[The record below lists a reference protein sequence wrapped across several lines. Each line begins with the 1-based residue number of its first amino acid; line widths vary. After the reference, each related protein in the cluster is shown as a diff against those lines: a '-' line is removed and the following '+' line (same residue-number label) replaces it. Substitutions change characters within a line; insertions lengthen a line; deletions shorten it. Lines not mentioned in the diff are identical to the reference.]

1 MDTEQNKDKKLHKEF
16 YLNLIGYSIIIFL
29 LGSMFCILYFEVGFY
44 NIWIFIKKLT
54 VVSIDNWYVSL
65 PILGM
70 IVGFVFIICLMFS
83 SEVHHELL
91 MKGWILILGSFLIFL
106 FLSMPIMKAHHKAAK
121 EQTKI
126 EEQQENQI
134 QITQPNIQR

>member
-1 MDTEQNKDKKLHKEF
+1 MSEKKKEF
-16 YLNLIGYSIIIFL
+16 YLNLIWYSIIIFL
-29 LGSMFCILYFEVGFY
+29 VGLMFCILYFEIGFY
-44 NIWIFIKKLT
+44 NIWIFIKKLPAI
-54 VVSIDNWYVSL
+54 SIDNWYVSL

-70 IVGFVFIICLMFS
+70 VVGFIISICSMFS
-83 SEVHHELL
+83 SEIHPELL

-106 FLSMPIMKAHHKAAK
+106 FLSMPIMKAHHGAAK

-134 QITQPNIQR
+134 QITQPNIKKECYEN

>member
-1 MDTEQNKDKKLHKEF
+1 MPINKKKKEF
-16 YLNLIGYSIIIFL
+16 YFDLIGYSVIIFL
-29 LGSMFCILYFEVGFY
+29 IGLLCCILYFEIGFY

-70 IVGFVFIICLMFS
+70 VVGFILIICLMFS
-83 SEVHHELL
+83 SKIHHKLF

-106 FLSMPIMKAHHKAAK
+106 FLSMPIMKAHHETAVGSIFNKLFF
-121 EQTKI
+121 
-126 EEQQENQI
+126 
-134 QITQPNIQR
+134 